1 MERKIQKIREI
12 GLIDKKSSQLS
23 FSPPLPFSR
32 TAVFRFINLT
42 RRTLS
47 GVMFAPA
54 LRSVLADFGSE
65 SETLAA
71 LCISI
76 YVAGYAIGPLIWA
89 PLSELYGRR
98 VINNWTNILFLLT
111 EVGSGAAPTLS
122 FLIVARFFGGFFS
135 SSRFVLGGAIIND
148 VIDPMNQGRVMAV
161 LNFGGTICSVFGPG
175 VYIPSNLCLAVLY

>member
-1 MERKIQKIREI
+1 MN
-12 GLIDKKSSQLS
+12 SNNS
-23 FSPPLPFSR
+23 
-32 TAVFRFINLT
+32 
-42 RRTLS
+42 TLS

-54 LRSVLADFGSE
+54 LRSVLADFGSS

-98 VINNWTNILFLLT
+98 VINNWTNILLLMA

-122 FLIVARFFGGFFS
+122 FLIVARFFGGFLS
-135 SSRFVLGGAIIND
+135 SSRFVLGGAVIND
-148 VIDPMNQGRVMAV
+148 VIDPMNQGRVMAI

-175 VYIPSNLCLAVLY
+175 VYVPTSTVSALVFEDGTLMVGVVL

>member
-32 TAVFRFINLT
+32 TVVFRFINLT

-175 VYIPSNLCLAVLY
+175 VYIPSNLCLPVL